1 MSRAA
6 GLLIAG
12 LLALTAGCGDDP
24 AMEAPDD
31 GAEDVD
37 DTEDAD
43 GGDSGYTVDS
53 QPDEAAASFVAP
65 EAGETVSSP
74 VAFEFGVEGVELAEA
89 GAATVGE
96 AHVHVLVDRGCVDAG
111 EAIPGPGE
119 DAEAEGIF
127 HFGDGSAAGELDL
140 EPGEREL
147 CLQLADGAHQA
158 FGATDE
164 IIVTVE

>member
-1 MSRAA
+1 MSRVV

-31 GAEDVD
+31 GAEDAD
-37 DTEDAD
+37 DTAD
-43 GGDSGYTVDS
+43 GDGDGYTLGD
-53 QPDEAAASFVAP
+53 QPDEAAASFVVP

-74 VAFEFGVEGVELAEA
+74 VAFEFDVEGVKLAEA
-89 GAATVGE
+89 GDPTVGE

-119 DAEAEGIF
+119 DAEADGIF
-127 HFGDGSAAGELDL
+127 HFGDGSAKGELDL
-140 EPGEREL
+140 EPGEHEL